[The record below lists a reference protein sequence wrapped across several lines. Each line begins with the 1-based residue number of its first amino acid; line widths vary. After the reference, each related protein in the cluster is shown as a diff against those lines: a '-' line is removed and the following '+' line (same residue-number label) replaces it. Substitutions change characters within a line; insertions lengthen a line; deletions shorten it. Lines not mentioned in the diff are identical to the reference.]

1 MVVLD
6 NNKKIDN
13 LSETGNQ
20 YEGLDESYLSTT
32 TAKELKEI
40 KTEYEELSRRLTT
53 IRNEEFVLD
62 NESRSLHR

>member
-40 KTEYEELSRRLTT
+40 KTEYKELSRRLTT